1 MNVFDAI
8 KARRSVREF
17 TDKPVTREAIE
28 KMLDAA
34 AQAPNH
40 RMTQPWRFYVL
51 GPKARGAYGT
61 VLGGRKAKK
70 VEDPAAAQAVREKV
84 AATHEKLPGMVAFAV
99 TLDPGASDETR
110 EEDYASLMMAVQN
123 FTLAA
128 TAEGY
133 ATHIKTGA
141 VMQDPG
147 ARAAVGVADNEKI
160 VAIVEIGEAAATP
173 SAKERAAASAFT
185 TWVE

>member
-8 KARRSVREF
+8 KSRRSVREF
-17 TDKPVTREAIE
+17 TDKAISRETIE
-28 KMLDAA
+28 KLLDAA

-51 GPKARGAYGT
+51 GPKSRKAYGT

-84 AATHEKLPGMVAFAV
+84 AAAHEKLPAMIAFAM
-99 TLDPGASDETR
+99 TEAADAETR

-123 FTLAA
+123 FCISAA
-128 TAEGY
+128 AEGL

-147 ARAAVGVADNEKI
+147 ARAATQIPEGQKI
-160 VAIVEIGEAAATP
+160 VAIVELGEPAVVPT
-173 SAKERAAASAFT
+173 AKERAHASQFT
-185 TWVE
+185 TWLD

>member
-17 TDKPVTREAIE
+17 TDKPVTRETIE
-28 KMLDAA
+28 KLLDAA

-51 GPKARGAYGT
+51 GPSARHAYGN

-70 VEDPAAAQAVREKV
+70 VEDPDAARAVREKV
-84 AATHEKLPGMVAFAV
+84 AATHERLPGMVAFA
-99 TLDPGASDETR
+99 TIEDDNEETR
-110 EEDYASLMMAVQN
+110 EENYASLMMAVQN
-123 FTLAA
+123 FSLAA
-128 TAEGY
+128 AAEGL

-141 VMQDPG
+141 VMQDPR
-147 ARAAVGVADNEKI
+147 ARAAAGVPEGQKI
-160 VAIVEIGEAAATP
+160 VAIVEIGEPAAVP
-173 SAKERAAASAFT
+173 SPKDRVPASQFT
-185 TWVE
+185 TWLD